1 MPVDDILL
9 ETEELMEKAVEHLHH
24 ELRGVRTGRASP
36 ALIEFVKVDYYGAPT
51 DLKSIAAINVN
62 EGNQLIVKPFSP
74 TDIGPINKA
83 LSDSTL
89 GLNPQSD
96 GKQIRISLPAMSTDR
111 RKQLVSQCKDYAE
124 EARVRIRNAR
134 RDANKSIDAEE
145 KDGGMGEDDAKK
157 GKEEVQDLTKQYE
170 DKVTESVAKK
180 EHDIM
185 EV

>member
-1 MPVDDILL
+1 MPVDDILM
-9 ETEELMEKAVEHLHH
+9 ECEEHMEKAVDHLHH

-36 ALIEFVKVDYYGAPT
+36 ALIEFVKVDYFGAPT

-83 LSDSTL
+83 LSESPL

-96 GKQIRISLPAMSTDR
+96 GKQIRIALPSMSQDR
-111 RKQLVSQCKDYAE
+111 RKQLVGQVHKYGE
-124 EARVRIRNAR
+124 ETKIKIRNAR
-134 RDANKSIDAEE
+134 RDANKLLDGEE
-145 KDGGMGEDDAKK
+145 KAGDIGEDDAARSKD
-157 GKEEVQDLTKQYE
+157 EVQNLTKQYE
-170 DKVTESVAKK
+170 EKVGVSVKKK
-180 EHDIM
+180 EDDVM